1 MQAATN
7 QHSFRLQFCSYQSS
21 YKPVISIGDCVV
33 PSRGDRLTNALKAR
47 KVPKLYALAVD
58 MGVDESAISR
68 WKKNGAIST
77 DHVARLCD
85 VLDISVD
92 WLLLGRGNMD
102 SPKRFSAS
110 AHERELIALLRALPP
125 DSADHLSR
133 FLTSVVS
140 RRERI

>member
-1 MQAATN
+1 MRTATN
-7 QHSFRLQFCSYQSS
+7 QHDFHLQFYTSLSS
-21 YKPVISIGDCVV
+21 YKPVITIGDCVV

-102 SPKRFSAS
+102 SHKRFSAS
-110 AHERELIALLRALPP
+110 AHERELITLLRVLPP
-125 DSADHLSR
+125 DSVDHLSR
-133 FLTSVVS
+133 FLASVVS
-140 RRERI
+140 HRKRF

>member
-1 MQAATN
+1 MRTATN
-7 QHSFRLQFCSYQSS
+7 QHDFRLQFYTFLSRHNAIVTIDGC
-21 YKPVISIGDCVV
+21 IM
-33 PSRGDRLTNALKAR
+33 PSRGDRLTDALKAR